1 MRRDSEPQRDLVAP
15 GRFTGFGILALSV
28 ALGAFVFFAVG
39 PMVENNA
46 HLDAIEDIDD
56 RERLER
62 GLRTLCNTQQ
72 NLKLLNEQLAEKT
85 RADRNRV
92 TPVAKELGC
101 LEKLDPRFQAEHH
114 LWMGEERD
122 AVDGAVAQGDA
133 ALEPAIDALEASGE
147 EGEAQAKAQ
156 LVRERAMRALVAL
169 SAKLLNDHKTRISKR
184 LTDRDT
190 SPAAHALRA
199 ALGFEH
205 PHAPEKVI
213 PAPDPHAHDAG
224 AHDESHA
231 SDMGHADAG
240 ADADMDSADM
250 DDVNL
255 GSGSFR
261 LKLDGLGAPPRRPRT
276 APGANGFRL
285 REPSLEK
292 PSGTGSVLFKKEQ
305 PGLGVSEEVN
315 ARPEE
320 TDDGAP

>member
-46 HLDAIEDIDD
+46 HLDAIEDLDD

-72 NLKLLNEQLAEKT
+72 NLKLLNQQLAEKT

-101 LEKLDPRFQAEHH
+101 LTKLDPRFQAEHH

-133 ALEPAIDALEASGE
+133 ALEPAIDALEASAE
-147 EGEAQAKAQ
+147 DDEGKAKAQ
-156 LVRERAMRALVAL
+156 IVRERAMRALVAL
-169 SAKLLNDHKTRISKR
+169 SAKLLNDHKTRIDKR
-184 LTDRDT
+184 LTDKDT
-190 SPAAHALRA
+190 SPEAHALRA

-205 PHAPEKVI
+205 PHAPKTPEH
-213 PAPDPHAHDAG
+213 DPGDHAHEADAG
-224 AHDESHA
+224 HGDSHSA
-231 SDMGHADAG
+231 DMGHDS
-240 ADADMDSADM
+240 ADADMDNADM

-261 LKLDGLGAPPRRPRT
+261 LKLDGLGAPPRRPRPT
-276 APGANGFRL
+276 PGANGFKL

-305 PGLGVSEEVN
+305 PGLGVSEEIN
-315 ARPEE
+315 AQP
-320 TDDGAP
+320 GADANATP